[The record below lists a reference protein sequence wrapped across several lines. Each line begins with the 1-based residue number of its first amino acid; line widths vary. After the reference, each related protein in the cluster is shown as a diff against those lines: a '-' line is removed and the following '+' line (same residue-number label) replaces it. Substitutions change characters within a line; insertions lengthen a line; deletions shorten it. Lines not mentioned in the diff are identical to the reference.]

1 MVKMPMT
8 RLVSI
13 YNDVDCFVQMYPLF
27 AVFLVTE
34 NRVFD
39 EIIGKCFCKARPL
52 FFLLKFC
59 CSFEG
64 FFS

>member
-8 RLVSI
+8 RLVNI

-39 EIIGKCFCKARPL
+39 EIIGNWKPCFCKARPL
-52 FFLLKFC
+52 FFLLL
-59 CSFEG
+59 
-64 FFS
+64 